1 MDNEEEKGA
10 ATDLFKQVLRGNVA
24 GERKEVEKIGLTPQM
39 VLLKNWQVG
48 RLQRTYADLLDNK
61 KYKAT
66 AEFFMNDLYGAND
79 FSQRDADA
87 ENVYNTMRKY
97 FPKRILATMGKAIQL
112 NKLTKIL
119 DEKLLDILIHQ
130 LGMTDELTEAD
141 YVKAYRLC
149 DNQAVRVRQI
159 DTVLEVGKG
168 VETLTRIPMTG
179 MLLRGARRPAQRGGW
194 TELQDFLE
202 RGFTAFKQ
210 MKGAEPF
217 LDLVGKR
224 EHQILGQIFSGAEN
238 PFDVG

>member
-1 MDNEEEKGA
+1 MDNKEEKGA

-24 GERKEVEKIGLTPQM
+24 GERKEVEEKGLSPQM
-39 VLLKNWQVG
+39 ALLKNWQVG
-48 RLQRTYADLLDNK
+48 RLQRTYADLLNNK
-61 KYKAT
+61 KYRAT
-66 AEFFMNDLYGAND
+66 AVFFMNDLYGAND

-112 NKLTKIL
+112 NKLTHSL
-119 DEKLLDILIHQ
+119 DEKLLDVLIHQ
-130 LGMTDELTEAD
+130 VGMADELTEAE
-141 YVKAYRLC
+141 YVKAYRIC
-149 DNQAVRVRQI
+149 DNQAVRAQQI
-159 DTVLEVGKG
+159 ETVLEVGRG

-179 MLLRGARRPAQRGGW
+179 MLLRGARRPAQHGGW

-202 RGFTAFKQ
+202 RGFAAFKQ

-217 LDLVGKR
+217 LNLVGQR

-238 PFDVG
+238 PFELG